1 MRASRA
7 RQAVRRAEAEL
18 VQSGSQSDWT
28 NTPVDSCLSLTNC
41 FVGETRHSARRGQRE
56 LVRDAHRHGWHSPRL
71 LTFSA
76 GWRLQRANRVLPE
89 PAEFNGSGKQRRIR
103 RGMHE
108 GSKDNRRAAYRNAR
122 ALGTVPLRRRGWLRG
137 RASANGRDSQCP
149 QQNNS
154 ACTFRHG
161 SCPVRFENRS
171 LRRHSF
177 LFIYNLANK
186 KSQKCILS
194 RHLSIETKPRWH
206 SGYLGASSTEDRED
220 LGSFAPGAW
229 RQQVGLCVTDYLCAI
244 LCSVCCCE
252 TPSLN
257 EGGAARH
264 R

>member
-1 MRASRA
+1 MWNFPREFWTMDSWNSRALPSPPWYAAVEASATSSVAAVAMRASRA

-71 LTFSA
+71 LKTFSA

-108 GSKDNRRAAYRNAR
+108 GSKDNRRAAYRNKGLGYCTAEKAR
-122 ALGTVPLRRRGWLRG
+122 VATRESICQRARFPVPPTEQLCLYL
-137 RASANGRDSQCP
+137 
-149 QQNNS
+149 
-154 ACTFRHG
+154 RHG

-177 LFIYNLANK
+177 YLFKGTYDK
-186 KSQKCILS
+186 
-194 RHLSIETKPRWH
+194 
-206 SGYLGASSTEDRED
+206 
-220 LGSFAPGAW
+220 
-229 RQQVGLCVTDYLCAI
+229 
-244 LCSVCCCE
+244 
-252 TPSLN
+252 
-257 EGGAARH
+257 
-264 R
+264 